1 MTDAK
6 KNSVPPK
13 NRRAEKGKIL
23 AFDNGNLYK
32 LLPKFRTNL
41 VEVLDRSVAWISF
54 SFLFVFRFSNL
65 LNSLS
70 SFLCHSINV
79 FFST

>member
-41 VEVLDRSVAWISF
+41 VEVLDLCF
-54 SFLFVFRFSNL
+54 DLLFTEVHKHILEVTSM
-65 LNSLS
+65 
-70 SFLCHSINV
+70 
-79 FFST
+79 